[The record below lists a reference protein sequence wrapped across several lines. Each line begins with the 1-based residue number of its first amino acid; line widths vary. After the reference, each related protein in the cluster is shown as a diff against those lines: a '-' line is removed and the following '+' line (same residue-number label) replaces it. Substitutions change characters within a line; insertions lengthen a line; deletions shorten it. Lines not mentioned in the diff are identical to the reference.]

1 MWGIETASDKK
12 EQPSATTRFGSGDLV
27 EAAHYVPQGRGHV

>member
-12 EQPSATTRFGSGDLV
+12 EQPSATTRFGSDLI